1 MNNKSDSTYSSYLT
15 YFSDSLCPR
24 QTSQPEAQ
32 LPEAQIIG
40 RICNIFKVLDSARNL
55 DQVQPWQT
63 AKERIVELLLAN
75 GRYVVNKDLPSID
88 YSSYTIRDLARHMQA
103 IELDDTPSTTLCQ
116 SLFPCFDCS
125 EPMPK
130 PQLHRYTALG
140 TRVDRTGTPLALT
153 MLALE
158 KFTRDWISKEPLKI
172 QTSPMIREPEPIL
185 SDSVRPEQK
194 NSRIVTL
201 QPNKLQDNIPLQEG
215 SPSSAAE
222 HPSI

>member
-1 MNNKSDSTYSSYLT
+1 
-15 YFSDSLCPR
+15 
-24 QTSQPEAQ
+24 
-32 LPEAQIIG
+32 
-40 RICNIFKVLDSARNL
+40 
-55 DQVQPWQT
+55 
-63 AKERIVELLLAN
+63 
-75 GRYVVNKDLPSID
+75 
-88 YSSYTIRDLARHMQA
+88 MQA
-103 IELDDTPSTTLCQ
+103 IELEDTPSATLCQ

-140 TRVDRTGTPLALT
+140 TRVDSTGTPLALT

-172 QTSPMIREPEPIL
+172 QTSPIIREPEPIL

-201 QPNKLQDNIPLQEG
+201 QPNKLQDNIPSQEG